1 MEEAHNNKCKR
12 RLQNCSKSNASF
24 HYGSMAAVAHAEGL
38 PDSTVWGWVKE
49 IAELEAKLAQEQNGN
64 FKTCAFQMRR
74 MH

>member
-1 MEEAHNNKCKR
+1 MMKWKR
-12 RLQNCSKSNASF
+12 HTISEKVAIARKAMLPF
-24 HYGSMAAVAHAEGL
+24 TSMAAVAHAEGL

-64 FKTCAFQMRR
+64 FKTCAFQTRR